1 MYPLVETA
9 KGKRVGF
16 TPIWIMRQAGRYSK
30 RYREL
35 REKAK
40 NFMEFCKNPELAG
53 KATLI
58 PIEELGVD
66 GAILFSDILVIPE
79 AMGISVRFEEGK
91 GPVLEPPV
99 RSEEDVLNLEVP
111 EPEERLSF
119 VLETIKFVK
128 ENLKDKPLIG
138 FSGAPFTLASYMI
151 EGGSSKNYENLKTFM
166 RTRRE
171 LWNLLMNKLT
181 ESVARYLKSQVR
193 AGADIVQ
200 IFDSWMGILSLKDYK
215 EFVFP
220 FVKKLVDSFKKEFP
234 DVPVI
239 LFGVNSFHLLTVFK
253 ELDVDVVG
261 VDWRTPLS
269 IAGSLTG
276 KVIQGNLDPTV
287 LLADREVI
295 RKEVENILKEA
306 ENLKAHIFNLGH
318 GILPS
323 TNPDNAKYL
332 VDLVHELSQRR
343 Q

>member
-1 MYPLVETA
+1 
-9 KGKRVGF
+9 
-16 TPIWIMRQAGRYSK
+16 
-30 RYREL
+30 
-35 REKAK
+35 
-40 NFMEFCKNPELAG
+40 
-53 KATLI
+53 
-58 PIEELGVD
+58 
-66 GAILFSDILVIPE
+66 
-79 AMGISVRFEEGK
+79 
-91 GPVLEPPV
+91 
-99 RSEEDVLNLEVP
+99 
-111 EPEERLSF
+111 
-119 VLETIKFVK
+119 
-128 ENLKDKPLIG
+128 
-138 FSGAPFTLASYMI
+138 
-151 EGGSSKNYENLKTFM
+151 
-166 RTRRE
+166 
-171 LWNLLMNKLT
+171 LMNKLT

-220 FVKKLVDSFKKEFP
+220 FMKKLVDSFKKEFP
-234 DVPVI
+234 EVPVI